1 MKYDGLVKLWV
12 NFCRLLLLLARLSL
26 TLTEDEIIKL
36 EAALTPTIHSQ
47 QEQVGPLTNSIQ
59 NKNNKARLGSNT
71 FTANGCPPPHPPYMY
86 TLFLPRIE

>member
-1 MKYDGLVKLWV
+1 MIKTYRSDGPVKMMI

-47 QEQVGPLTNSIQ
+47 QEQVGPL
-59 NKNNKARLGSNT
+59 K
-71 FTANGCPPPHPPYMY
+71 
-86 TLFLPRIE
+86 

>member
-1 MKYDGLVKLWV
+1 MIKTYWSDGPVKLGD

-59 NKNNKARLGSNT
+59 NKN
-71 FTANGCPPPHPPYMY
+71 
-86 TLFLPRIE
+86 